1 MTTDKENLPQDIKID
16 IGCGGNKKEGC
27 LGIDIMALPGV
38 DYALDLVKQPL
49 PFVDQSVSYIFSAH
63 FLEHIQEPNLIF
75 PEITRVAKNGAQLE
89 FWTPY
94 AFTNAAFITG
104 HVSQLNEDQYMHIC
118 VWFPELWE
126 KVLKAR
132 WLLKEI
138 HYVVDAQ
145 TLIDLYENK
154 INLDYALKYYKEVI
168 KEFGVYIEVQRDY
181 QGTPIQPR
189 KTFSLER
196 NSTKY
201 NVKVNNKSSVA
212 TLEKAIA
219 AFSEA

>member
-1 MTTDKENLPQDIKID
+1 MTKEEVSQDIKID

-27 LGIDIMALPGV
+27 LGVDIMALPGV
-38 DYALDLVKQPL
+38 DYALDLVNQPL
-49 PFVDQSVSYIFSAH
+49 PFADQSASYVFSAH
-63 FLEHIQEPNLIF
+63 FFEHIEQPNLIF
-75 PEITRVAKNGAQLE
+75 PEISRVAKNGAQLE

-94 AFTNAAFITG
+94 AFSNAAFITG

-118 VWFPELWE
+118 VWFPDFWE

-145 TLIDLYENK
+145 TLVDLYENN
-154 INLDYALKYYKEVI
+154 INLDYALKYYKEVV

-181 QGTPIQPR
+181 QGATILPR

-196 NSTKY
+196 NGTKY
-201 NVKVNNKSSVA
+201 NLKSNTNPSMAV
-212 TLEKAIA
+212 LEKAIA